1 MVSESV
7 WRRMLLAGTG
17 LVSGVAAI
25 LALGVIPPVRTDPRG
40 GPDVAITI
48 FWVLVIP
55 NVLVGAALLGTMLV
69 TRRAG
74 CASKVLL
81 VAAGLV
87 ALALGFLLLDAAL
100 AELKHPGMQGVA
112 VSLFACVG
120 ADLAAGVLAFIS
132 AVVRLRQP
140 PSQ

>member
-17 LVSGVAAI
+17 LVTGGAAI
-25 LALGVIPPVRTDPRG
+25 LALGVIPPGRTDPYWAG
-40 GPDVAITI
+40 SDVIRI
-48 FWVLVIP
+48 FWVLIIA

-69 TRRAG
+69 TRRGG

-100 AELKHPGMQGVA
+100 AELEHPGMQGVA

>member
-17 LVSGVAAI
+17 LVTGGAAI
-25 LALGVIPPVRTDPRG
+25 LALGVIPPGRTDPYWDS
-40 GPDVAITI
+40 DVIRI
-48 FWVLVIP
+48 FWVLIIA

-100 AELKHPGMQGVA
+100 AELEHPGMQGVA

>member
-1 MVSESV
+1 
-7 WRRMLLAGTG
+7 MLLAGTG
-17 LVSGVAAI
+17 LVTGGAAI
-25 LALGVIPPVRTDPRG
+25 LALGVIPPGRTDPYWDS
-40 GPDVAITI
+40 DVIRI
-48 FWVLVIP
+48 FWVLIIA

-100 AELKHPGMQGVA
+100 AELEHPGMQGVA

>member
-17 LVSGVAAI
+17 LVTGGAAI
-25 LALGVIPPVRTDPRG
+25 LALGVIPQGRTDPYWDS
-40 GPDVAITI
+40 DVIRI
-48 FWVLVIP
+48 FWVLIIA

-100 AELKHPGMQGVA
+100 AELEHPGMQGVA

-132 AVVRLRQP
+132 AVVPLRQP